1 MRGSLLMAVVAG
13 LVASTPATASSKPR
27 SSPQPRRLYTSADD
41 ERKAMA
47 QAKRDR
53 KAAKRAAQKGE
64 ALTTDNWETITETR
78 PAQGVAVLTKIDGA
92 GGPRNKQA
100 LVRKENLWFF
110 PDMSTYVCYTP
121 THFKEQP
128 NDR

>member
-13 LVASTPATASSKPR
+13 LVASTPETAFSKPR

-53 KAAKRAAQKGE
+53 KAAKRAAQK
-64 ALTTDNWETITETR
+64 DKN
-78 PAQGVAVLTKIDGA
+78 
-92 GGPRNKQA
+92 
-100 LVRKENLWFF
+100 EN
-110 PDMSTYVCYTP
+110 S
-121 THFKEQP
+121 
-128 NDR
+128 